1 MLSQQ
6 NLQSWQQS
14 PQQGAIPRESPFTT
28 ADETYLLEVFTECR
42 VKLESALA
50 TAQRYSRLPDL
61 AEGIGDAITGIHE
74 AAAVVI
80 DPELY
85 TE

>member
-1 MLSQQ
+1 MLSH
-6 NLQSWQQS
+6 QSFPQWQQS
-14 PQQGAIPRESPFTT
+14 PIQGAIPRESPFAP
-28 ADETYLLEVFTECR
+28 ADETYLLEVLTECR

-50 TAQRYSRLPDL
+50 TAQRYPRLPDL
-61 AEGIGDAITGIHE
+61 AQGIADALTGIHQ